1 MKRKIFST
9 AILLMLVSILS
20 VGTVAF
26 FSDEKVAHNII
37 TSGEIK
43 IELLEWS
50 DKEEG
55 VRYPENSEVEVMPG
69 TVVNKLVEVKN
80 TGANDAYIRVKVDK
94 LITLAQNTEGDPDLG
109 LIKFDFDESNWILKD
124 GYYHYTEAL
133 KSGETTEALFATVT
147 FDQSMNNE
155 YQNSTAKVSV
165 TAYGIQ
171 VDNNG
176 ASALEANGWPE

>member
-9 AILLMLVSILS
+9 AIMIMLVSILS
-20 VGTVAF
+20 IGTVAF

-43 IELLEWS
+43 IELLEWA
-50 DKEEG
+50 DKENNIP
-55 VRYPENSEVEVMPG
+55 YPSDSVVAVMPG
-69 TVVNKLVEVKN
+69 TEVNKLVEVEN
-80 TGANDAYIRVKVDK
+80 TGANDAYIRVKVEK
-94 LITLAQNTEGDPDLG
+94 LITLAQEIEEEPDLG
-109 LIKFDFDESNWILKD
+109 LIKFDFDESNWTLKD
-124 GYYHYTEAL
+124 GYYYYTQAL
-133 KSGETTEALFATVT
+133 KSGERTEALFATVT
-147 FDQSMNNE
+147 FDENMNNE

-171 VDNNG
+171 VANNG